1 MDFFL
6 PYMFLNDIPV
16 KEAEHF
22 PNKLLAAQLGV
33 LLVKRPPTANEIVA
47 ACLRDP
53 AAVDP
58 NSHKLPRQFHDMAR
72 ALSEQ
77 RLRGAVQEARDLPDE
92 RQADA
97 IERIADTLTAVQAVE
112 LDAVYK
118 KRTDEQEGVAKA
130 LEDAQATI
138 EKLKAENEKLR
149 GRNKYEKRMAR
160 VPKR

>member
-1 MDFFL
+1 
-6 PYMFLNDIPV
+6 
-16 KEAEHF
+16 
-22 PNKLLAAQLGV
+22 
-33 LLVKRPPTANEIVA
+33 
-47 ACLRDP
+47 
-53 AAVDP
+53 
-58 NSHKLPRQFHDMAR
+58 MAR